1 VAIFILITCE
11 EDRKQYTVFPARH
24 SLLLRKLP
32 PSSREPRASQSN
44 RASCLLRPHFELK
57 LAGPLRAGLDGAA
70 SSADGEVQLC

>member
-1 VAIFILITCE
+1 MAIFILITCE

-24 SLLLRKLP
+24 SLLLRNLP
-32 PSSREPRASQSN
+32 TSREPRASQSN
-44 RASCLLRPHFELK
+44 RATCSLRPHFELN